1 MICADE
7 EMNSTT
13 ANTTFTKTCYI
24 LNSRDE
30 LIVTFPSKKNL
41 HAHIIA
47 IIISVILYFSTVFL
61 NGVTF
66 RAIWRSR
73 LLKEKVSNFNVM
85 VKSVID
91 LAIGILFIP
100 LFITVLASE
109 IGGNPSCLVFMI
121 SKKLGVLVYIY
132 SATAMCTMNFERY
145 LAVLHPLIHR
155 TKVTKRSLLIYTFA
169 LCCHET
175 ILFGFAFVYVN
186 IFRVILTI
194 VAFLFIASTVVVY
207 TRILFS
213 CLKNRVPPANKM
225 SVQPHS
231 IVEKQKRRFQQD
243 LEIAKTCFAVMICCL
258 ICLLPGLFSNII
270 DRLKIYDSFS
280 AVLQRRWFALLF
292 LSNSTMNP
300 VIFFWRNKTLR
311 TEGIN
316 LIKSLY
322 SR

>member
-47 IIISVILYFSTVFL
+47 IIISVILYFSTAFL

-91 LAIGILFIP
+91 LAIGILLIP

-132 SATAMCTMNFERY
+132 SVTAMCTMNFERY

-155 TKVTKRSLLIYTFA
+155 TKVTKRK
-169 LCCHET
+169 T

-243 LEIAKTCFAVMICCL
+243 LEIAKTCFAVMVCCL

-270 DRLKIYDSFS
+270 DRLKINDSFS